1 MARRKRLNIEIL
13 RDFRELDR
21 EYRENTTD
29 SPAVEALNRLPPD
42 ERALMILY
50 IVMGRNMN
58 ATANYLH
65 VDRHT
70 IDRYIW
76 FTKIKIE
83 TNLIEINKQREKNN
97 EFVF

>member
-1 MARRKRLNIEIL
+1 MARKRLNIEIL
-13 RDFRELDR
+13 RDFRQLDS

-50 IVMGRNMN
+50 IALGNNMN

-70 IDRYIW
+70 ITCYLRI
-76 FTKIKIE
+76 TKNKIQ
-83 TNLIEINKQREKNN
+83 TNLIEINNQREK
-97 EFVF
+97 EDEIIF

>member
-1 MARRKRLNIEIL
+1 
-13 RDFRELDR
+13 
-21 EYRENTTD
+21 
-29 SPAVEALNRLPPD
+29 
-42 ERALMILY
+42 
-50 IVMGRNMN
+50 MN